1 MAMFNRNL
9 IGNNDAAA
17 GVGARLLRQ
26 ARDEDVSPLLLV
38 EGFLTCVMAVRAA
51 AAASRA
57 AESVLLPYPVY
68 LGALA
73 GAFVGGLATMWA
85 AGWVAGNAARR
96 RAAGRA
102 ILGAS
107 LVPMVVAIGLGNDY
121 NLFFDILRALA

>member
-1 MAMFNRNL
+1 MFNRNL

-38 EGFLTCVMAVRAA
+38 VGFVTCVMAVRAAA

-57 AESVLLPYPVY
+57 AESVLLLYPVY

-85 AGWVAGNAARR
+85 AGWVAGDAARR
-96 RAAGRA
+96 RAAGRI

-107 LVPMVVAIGLGNDY
+107 LVPMFVAVGLGNDY
-121 NLFFDILRALA
+121 DLFFDILRALA

>member
-9 IGNNDAAA
+9 IGNNATAA

-26 ARDEDVSPLLLV
+26 AREKDVSPLLLV
-38 EGFLTCVMAVRAA
+38 VSFVTCVMAVRA

-68 LGALA
+68 FGALA

-85 AGWVAGNAARR
+85 AEWVAGNAARR
-96 RAAGRA
+96 RAAGRT

-107 LVPMVVAIGLGNDY
+107 LVPMVVTVGLGNDY
-121 NLFFDILRALA
+121 DIFFDIVRALA